1 MIQDVRSAGNAH
13 DCSPKYSRRML
24 PRLDHG
30 LSVVAGMR
38 AYHAAVRF
46 LDRGRDK
53 LPTAS
58 PV

>member
-1 MIQDVRSAGNAH
+1 MRSAGNAH

-30 LSVVAGMR
+30 LVVVAGLR
-38 AYHAAVRF
+38 AYHAAVHF